1 MILSG
6 RLLLRLSAVIAFLYS
21 FPAFSLSKDPLSVA
35 LPEIEIMPGAE
46 WYWVGRQM
54 ALNGIPMSIKM
65 FTARAKS
72 EDLIQFYRS
81 AWKVR
86 GHGKLREDRFGSRV
100 ILGFELDGFYFSVQ
114 FDEAKG
120 GVQGKAVVTPV
131 PSSYHSSKQTSL
143 PLPPRSTVL
152 SKVESIDAGRKEE
165 TLSIDTRFDVAY
177 VVNFYKS
184 QLLDDGWMLF
194 SAGGDLQNSAVL
206 NFQKGSE
213 LLQLTAK
220 ALHHNNSQQTQFLIH
235 WIK

>member
-6 RLLLRLSAVIAFLYS
+6 RLLIRFFVVIAFFYS
-21 FPAFSLSKDPLSVA
+21 LPALSFSKDPLSVA
-35 LPEIEIMPGAE
+35 LPEVEIMPGAE

-54 ALNGIPMSIKM
+54 AFNGIPMSVKM
-65 FTARAKS
+65 FTVRAKS

-86 GHGKLREDRFGSRV
+86 GHGKLREDRFGNRV

-120 GVQGKAVVTPV
+120 VLQGKAVVTPV
-131 PSSYHSSKQTSL
+131 PSSYQSSKKSSL
-143 PLPPRSTVL
+143 PVPPQSTIL

-177 VVNFYKS
+177 VVDFYKS
-184 QLLDDGWMLF
+184 QLQDDGWMLF
-194 SAGGDLQNSAVL
+194 SASGDLRNSAVL

-220 ALHHNNSQQTQFLIH
+220 ALHHNNSQKTQFLIH